1 LLKNDRTF
9 NTAGM
14 YTDASGKSFYDNET
28 DNYQQDHYQLHWNEK
43 VSTNWRTNLA
53 FHYTKGKAIMRT
65 IKKMANS
72 LIMD

>member
-1 LLKNDRTF
+1 
-9 NTAGM
+9 M
-14 YTDASGKSFYDNET
+14 YTDASGNNRFMIMKPIITNKIIK
-28 DNYQQDHYQLHWNEK
+28 LHWNEK